1 MSDDPRLLEARAELL
16 KLRACLHDPATG
28 LPTLP
33 AVLEPVRR
41 RLESGETVGLVFF
54 DLRSEERIEEV
65 FGWETYDGLLRQ
77 LAATI
82 QRAAPQVLKEH
93 DLTCIAGVRSDEFL
107 IFLGAPV
114 GTGQIKHRLDRARD
128 RLLARLAEDL
138 WVQFDSERPR
148 GLGIH
153 SATVPIRYE
162 PTTRIERAIY
172 KAVDEARAICRR
184 ERDQQQTLRLNELR
198 RILAVDGIFVR
209 YQPIVALADGG
220 VHGFEAL
227 SASPSGDL
235 FESPEMLF
243 SFAEETDQI
252 VELERLCRTTAIRGA
267 GVLGSERKLFLNTS
281 ARGLCD
287 PGLLGPEQRELL
299 ASVGLAPENLVV
311 EVTERVAIAGNR
323 EVLAAVERL
332 RTDGVQFAVDDVGAG
347 YASLQAVAE
356 VEPQYL
362 KFDLSL
368 VRDIHQSRIKQ
379 GLLESLAN
387 LATKIDSRIIA
398 EGVER
403 VEEYHTL
410 RELGVP
416 LAQGFLF
423 AAPQPEMLFDLRMP
437 E

>member
-1 MSDDPRLLEARAELL
+1 VNDETRLLAARAEIL
-16 KLRACLHDPATG
+16 KLRSCLHDPATG

-41 RLESGETVGLVFF
+41 RLEAGEAVGLVFL
-54 DLRSEERIEEV
+54 DLRNEERIEEI
-65 FGWETYDGLLRQ
+65 FGWETYDSLLKQ
-77 LAATI
+77 MADAL
-82 QRAAPQVLKEH
+82 QRAAPEVLKEQ
-93 DLTCIAGVRSDEFL
+93 DVLCVGGVRSDEFL
-107 IFLGAPV
+107 VFLGSRV
-114 GTGQIKHRLDRARD
+114 GPGQIQHRLERARD
-128 RLLARLAEDL
+128 RLLAGLSSELR
-138 WVQFDSERPR
+138 VQFDSERPR
-148 GLGIH
+148 GLGLH
-153 SATVPIRYE
+153 GAAVPVPYE
-162 PTTRIERAIY
+162 PTVRIERAIY
-172 KAVDEARAICRR
+172 KAVDEARALCRR
-184 ERDQQQTLRLNELR
+184 EREQKHTLRLNELR
-198 RILAVDGIFVR
+198 RILAIEGIFVR
-209 YQPIVALADGG
+209 YQPIVALLDGG

-227 SASPSGDL
+227 SAGPRGDI

-252 VELERLCRTTAIRGA
+252 VELERLCRSSAIRGA
-267 GVLGSERKLFLNTS
+267 GILGTERKLFINTS

-287 PGLLGPEQRELL
+287 PDLLGPEQRELI
-299 ASVGLAPENLVV
+299 ASVGLLPENLVV

-323 EVLAAVERL
+323 EVRGAVDRL
-332 RTDGVQFAVDDVGAG
+332 RAEGVQFAVDDVGAG

-379 GLLESLAN
+379 GLLESLVG
-387 LATKIDSRIIA
+387 LAEKIDARVVA
-398 EGVER
+398 EGVEQA
-403 VEEYHTL
+403 EEYHTL

-423 AAPQPEMLFDLRMP
+423 AAPQPEMHFDLRLP

>member
-1 MSDDPRLLEARAELL
+1 MSSESPLLSARAEIL
-16 KLRACLHDPATG
+16 KLRSCLHDPATG

-33 AVLEPVRR
+33 AVLESVRR
-41 RLESGETVGLVFF
+41 RLESGEGVGLVFL
-54 DLRSEERIEEV
+54 DLRSEERIEEI

-77 LAATI
+77 MADALV
-82 QRAAPQVLKEH
+82 RARPEVLKER
-93 DLTCIAGVRSDEFL
+93 DLLCVAGVRSDEFL
-107 IFLGAPV
+107 VFLGSQV
-114 GTGQIKHRLDRARD
+114 GPGQIRHRLERARD
-128 RLLARLAEDL
+128 RLLASLSEELR
-138 WVQFDSERPR
+138 VQFDSERPR
-148 GLGIH
+148 GLGLH
-153 SATVPIRYE
+153 GAAVPIQYE
-162 PTTRIERAIY
+162 PTVRIERAIY
-172 KAVDEARAICRR
+172 KAVDEARALCRR
-184 ERDQQQTLRLNELR
+184 EREQKHTLRLNELR
-198 RILAVDGIFVR
+198 RILAIEGIFVR

-227 SASPSGDL
+227 SAGPRGDI

-252 VELERLCRTTAIRGA
+252 VELERLCRSSAIRGA
-267 GVLGSERKLFLNTS
+267 SVLGSERKLFLNTS
-281 ARGLCD
+281 ARGLSD
-287 PGLLGPEQRELL
+287 PDLLGPAQRELL

-323 EVLAAVERL
+323 ELRAAVDRL
-332 RTDGVQFAVDDVGAG
+332 RAAGVQFAVDDVGAG

-379 GLLESLAN
+379 GLLESLVG
-387 LATKIDSRIIA
+387 LAAKIDARIVA
-398 EGVER
+398 EGVEQA
-403 VEEYHTL
+403 EEYHTL

-423 AAPQPEMLFDLRMP
+423 APPQPEMLFELRLP